1 MLLSTHAHAAARRLA
16 RPSARGG
23 LGALLLA
30 LVATSAMAQTY
41 YVDPSIATCSGTATG
56 TAADPY
62 CTIAQAMTAH
72 RGAGVT
78 IIVKPGIYREQVTVP
93 STGASGAPFVLQAS
107 GPGVVIDGADDFRGN
122 ALWALASG
130 TTYRAATVT
139 WAPVQVFVNGAR
151 LAAAAETDVDV
162 PVNGFRWV
170 SGEGLYVNLGG
181 SNPGSQQTFVGRRR
195 YGFNVFTKSFI
206 KIIGF
211 EVTRA
216 DDRGILMQNG
226 CTDMEVI
233 GNKVTFS
240 GSYGIQTING
250 QRIVL
255 RGNIAS
261 DNGNHGIGLTAGA
274 ANCTLTDN
282 ESFRN
287 VHPTQRV
294 ANGIYLYGAPNNTLI
309 GNRVHDNQDTGMQF
323 SGSSN
328 NCLAVHNRSW
338 KNGDHGY
345 DHLGSSGVRHVNDI
359 AFGNF
364 LDGFSFE
371 GNSPGGS
378 LYNSIA
384 MDNGATNG
392 TGRNLWVDAASAVG
406 FSSDHNVF
414 WNSTLNPIVKWLDV
428 SYSNIAEYQAA
439 SGQDANSRQGDPLF
453 VNAAAGDFHV
463 NFGSS
468 TIDMAHSGVANW
480 PALDI
485 TGAPRLDELRIANT
499 GQGSIP
505 YADAGV
511 FEYVP
516 VDVAPVVTAP
526 TKVRGLPL
534 VPIQFTVSASDA
546 DGDPIQSLTMAL
558 THMPANSGATFTPN
572 ATNTG
577 GTFRW
582 TPGLI
587 TGNFKVTFTAT
598 NTLSGSKVTQIQIL
612 RKIEDYNTEGLQG
625 APGVLAFSNGFP
637 NPSMGD
643 VDFALDMPE
652 AGDLDWQVF
661 DAQGRV
667 IYSAS
672 QSLPAGRHRV
682 RWEGTTMSR
691 QRAGT
696 GIYFVRAKVAGT
708 EFVRRVVR
716 F

>member
-1 MLLSTHAHAAARRLA
+1 MLLSTHAHAAVRRLA

-41 YVDPSIATCSGTATG
+41 YVDPSIATCSATATG

-78 IIVKPGIYREQVTVP
+78 IIVKPGIYREVVTVP
-93 STGASGAPFVLQAS
+93 SAGASGAPFVLQAS

-130 TTYRAATVT
+130 STYRAATVT

-151 LAAAAETDVDV
+151 LTAAAETDVDV

-170 SGEGLYVNLGG
+170 AGEGLYVNLGG
-181 SNPGSQQTFVGRRR
+181 ANPGSQQTFVGRRR

-226 CTDMEVI
+226 CTDIEII

-240 GSYGIQTING
+240 ASYGIQTING
-250 QRIVL
+250 QRMVL
-255 RGNIAS
+255 RGNVAS

-274 ANCTLTDN
+274 ADCMVADN

-323 SGSSN
+323 SGGSN
-328 NCLAVHNRSW
+328 NCIAVHNRSW

-359 AFGNF
+359 AYANY
-364 LDGFSFE
+364 LDGYSFE

-378 LYNSIA
+378 LYNSIGV
-384 MDNGATNG
+384 DNGVTNG

-414 WNSTLNPIVKWLDV
+414 WNSTLDPIVKWIDV
-428 SYSNIAEYQAA
+428 SYSNLAQYQAA
-439 SGQDANSRQGDPLF
+439 SGQDGHSRQGNPLF
-453 VNAAAGDFHV
+453 VNAANGDFRV
-463 NFGSS
+463 NAGSS

-499 GQGSIP
+499 GQGSIT

-516 VDVAPVVTAP
+516 VDMAPVVTAP
-526 TKVRGLPL
+526 PNVKGLPL
-534 VPIQFTVSASDA
+534 LPIVFTVTASDP
-546 DGDPIQSLTMAL
+546 DDDPILSFTLDKSQL
-558 THMPANSGATFTPN
+558 PAGNNATFEVN
-572 ATNTG
+572 AAKTS

-582 TPGLI
+582 TPGLK
-587 TGNFKVTFTAT
+587 TGNYRVTFLAS
-598 NTLSGSKVTQIQIL
+598 NTLTGTASTRVQIL
-612 RKIEDYNTEGLQG
+612 KKIEDYNTEELLG

-637 NPSMGD
+637 NPSMGE

-667 IYSAS
+667 IYSQS

>member
-1 MLLSTHAHAAARRLA
+1 MLLSTPVHAAARRLA
-16 RPSARGG
+16 GTGARGG

-30 LVATSAMAQTY
+30 LAATSAMAQTY
-41 YVDPSIATCSGTATG
+41 YVDPSIATCSATATG
-56 TAADPY
+56 TATDPY
-62 CTIAQAMTAH
+62 CTIGQAMNAH

-93 STGASGAPFVLQAS
+93 STGASGAPFVFQAS
-107 GPGVVIDGADDFRGN
+107 GPGVVLDGADDFRGN
-122 ALWALASG
+122 ALWTLASG
-130 TTYRAATVT
+130 STWRAASVT

-151 LAAAAETDVDV
+151 LTPAAESEVDV

-195 YGFNVFTKSFI
+195 YGFNVYTKSFI

-216 DDRGILMQNG
+216 DDRGIYMQNG
-226 CTDMEVI
+226 CADIEIT

-240 GSYGIQTING
+240 ASYGIQTVNG
-250 QRIVL
+250 QRVVI
-255 RGNIAS
+255 RGNVSS
-261 DNGNHGIGLTAGA
+261 DNGNHGIGLISGA
-274 ANCTLTDN
+274 ANCTVADN

-294 ANGIYLYGAPNNTLI
+294 ANGIYLYAAPNNTVV
-309 GNRVHDNQDTGMQF
+309 GNRVHDNQDTGLQF
-323 SGSSN
+323 SGGSN
-328 NCLAVHNRSW
+328 NCIAVHNRSW

-345 DHLGSSGVRHVNDI
+345 DHLASSGVKHVNDI
-359 AFGNF
+359 AHANF

-378 LYNSIA
+378 LYNSIGV
-384 MDNGATNG
+384 DNG
-392 TGRNLWVDAASAVG
+392 GRNLWVDAASAVG

-414 WNSTLNPIVKWLDV
+414 WNATLNPIVKWIDV
-428 SYSNIAEYQAA
+428 SYSDLAGYRTA
-439 SGQDANSRQGDPLF
+439 SGQDGHSRQGNPLF
-453 VNAAAGDFHV
+453 VNGGNGDFHV
-463 NFGSS
+463 NMGSS
-468 TIDMAHSGVANW
+468 AIDLAHSGVANW

-485 TGAPRLDELRIANT
+485 AGGARLDDTRT
-499 GQGSIP
+499 VDGGQGTIA

-526 TKVRGLPL
+526 ASVRGLPL
-534 VPIQFTVSASDA
+534 IPIQFTVTASDA
-546 DGDPIQSLTMAL
+546 DGDAIQSLTMAL
-558 THMPANSGATFTPN
+558 TQMPANSGATFTVN
-572 ATNTG
+572 ATRTS

-582 TPGLI
+582 TPGLV
-587 TGNFKVTFTAT
+587 TGNFKVTFTAA
-598 NTLSGSKVTQIQIL
+598 NSLSGSATTQLKIL
-612 RKIEDYNTEGLQG
+612 KRIEDYNTEQLQG
-625 APGVLAFSNGFP
+625 APGALAFSNGWP

-667 IYSAS
+667 VYQESR
-672 QSLPAGRHRV
+672 SLPAGRHRV
-682 RWEGTTMSR
+682 RWEGTTLSR

-696 GIYFVRAKVAGT
+696 GIYFVRAKVAGQQ
-708 EFVRRVVR
+708 FVRRVVR